1 MSSPIHTSAIIP
13 PTLDHVVGQT
23 QVTAKLKVA
32 VEAAF
37 ADQQPLPH
45 VMLTGPA
52 GTGKTMLSQVV
63 AREMATEFREVLGQ
77 SLVNVAALNGFLLG
91 ASEPRS
97 ILFIDEAHE
106 IPASVQTGLL
116 KAIDE
121 RAVFLCS
128 DSDNKVSRLAIE
140 PFTLVLATTDPQGLI
155 PPLRDRMRLICQL
168 RRYEAPDL
176 VSILRQK
183 VTQIQWEVEDAVL
196 SAISERSF
204 GTPRLALRLLEAV
217 RRSARAVGATIID
230 ASHAVAAFELEELDE
245 AGLGPDE
252 RMYLSILAEAS
263 RPLRLGVIASRMG
276 QPPEAVSRVVES
288 NLIWLGLIERAD
300 RGRSLTAAGLSHVN
314 SA

>member
-1 MSSPIHTSAIIP
+1 MSESVHASSFVP
-13 PTLDHVVGQT
+13 PTLDHVIGQP

-32 VEAAF
+32 VEASF
-37 ADQQPLPH
+37 ADQQPMPH

-52 GTGKTMLSQVV
+52 GVGKTMLAQVI

-77 SLVNVAALNGFLLG
+77 SLVNIAALNGFLLA

-97 ILFIDEAHE
+97 ILFCDEAHE

-128 DSDNKVSRLAIE
+128 DNDSKVSKLEIE
-140 PFTLVLATTDPQGLI
+140 PFTLVLATTNPEGLL

-168 RRYEAPDL
+168 RRYKSSDL
-176 VSILRQK
+176 ITLLRQK
-183 VTQIQWEVEDAVL
+183 IMQLQWQVEDGVL
-196 SAISERSF
+196 VEISERSF

-217 RRSARAVGATIID
+217 RRSARAAGMTVID
-230 ASHAVAAFELEELDE
+230 ASHAKAAFSLEELDE
-245 AGLGPDE
+245 IGLGPDE
-252 RMYLSILAEAS
+252 RAYLSILSEAS

-276 QPPEAVSRVVES
+276 QPPQAVANVVES
-288 NLIWLGLIERAD
+288 NLIWLGLIERSD
-300 RGRSLTAAGLSHVN
+300 RGRTLTAAGLSHIHSV
-314 SA
+314 